1 MNNYT
6 DISLCSKA
14 LLKIGASTISSYT
27 DGTAEAEVAANLYPL
42 IRDGMISGYPW
53 SFATAQMTLPRL
65 AEQPLADYKYAY
77 QLPHD
82 LLRIVSAGIGTRG
95 RGIEYRVKEN
105 TLHTNA
111 EKVNLTY
118 IYQPGENNFPPFF
131 CDALVAKLAAEFCLP
146 LTESTARAEFL
157 EKVAED
163 ELNRARLIDSQQATP
178 RKFEDFTLVE
188 ARL

>member
-42 IRDGMISGYPW
+42 IRDGMISSYPW

-146 LTESTARAEFL
+146 LTESTTRAEFL
-157 EKVAED
+157 EKMAED

-188 ARL
+188 ARR